1 MLWSPRYLTTG
12 FAMRKHNLLTLTIG
26 LVIFGVVVLLI
37 LRMIFGIPIS
47 FD

>member
-1 MLWSPRYLTTG
+1 
-12 FAMRKHNLLTLTIG
+12 MRKFNLLTLTIG
-26 LVIFGVVVLLI
+26 LVILGIVVLLI

>member
-1 MLWSPRYLTTG
+1 
-12 FAMRKHNLLTLTIG
+12 MRKYNLLTLTIG
-26 LVIFGVVVLLI
+26 LVILGVVVLLI